1 MAEESVII
9 VAYALVVFMPF
20 LIAAWVVKDC
30 LNTHGTHYA
39 DEKRL
44 ASAYKKEQSFND

>member
-9 VAYALVVFMPF
+9 VSYALVVFMTF

-30 LNTHGTHYA
+30 LNTNGTNYA